1 MPFRVAAEIVGPAA
15 RRAAIALLSILA
27 ILAAGGVAAAQQ
39 PAKPKTPAAA
49 SPQAAQPNAG
59 DGGKCI
65 GIVSAIGDTF
75 FLRKIGITVFG
86 NGQSSV
92 PVESWHID
100 DIVVSKIS
108 AFLSKGWTVRRINYP
123 KGAFASLDGQHALFY
138 NYDDELQG
146 IVRRVTSSTRCDH
159 YAVVVKGGSNFG
171 TSNQSI
177 YGLGIV
183 EATSILGASDYIHAL
198 FTIRIYDGRTFAIR
212 GQRGASIEKW
222 NLLSDFKGPGI
233 HGPYRAVDNSLW
245 PQSGAAQSTK
255 LRDGIRSLVE
265 QALDATMPEVLRVQ

>member
-1 MPFRVAAEIVGPAA
+1 MTSRVAAEIAGPAM
-15 RRAAIALLSILA
+15 RRTAIAFLSIF
-27 ILAAGGVAAAQQ
+27 IAGGVATAQQ

-49 SPQAAQPNAG
+49 STQAAQQNAAG

-65 GIVSAIGDTF
+65 GVVSAIGDTF

-86 NGQSSV
+86 NGQSSF

-138 NYDDELQG
+138 NYNDDLQG

-159 YAVVVKGGSNFG
+159 FAVVVKGSSNFG

-198 FTIRIYDGRTFAIR
+198 FTIRIYDGRTFAML

-245 PQSGAAQSTK
+245 PQLDAAQSTK